1 MNKRKIQY
9 KLAEKEQTHWSSEDP
24 VAHHQNPQIRNSFP
38 QTKEILDR
46 PVSKVPEKAPD
57 KKTQTS
63 NLPHQCNKHITI
75 KRLREE
81 RSRFL

>member
-1 MNKRKIQY
+1 MNLLKRN
-9 KLAEKEQTHWSSEDP
+9 KLTGAQKVQWRTTRIPD
-24 VAHHQNPQIRNSFP
+24 QKLLPQI
-38 QTKEILDR
+38 KELLDR
-46 PVSKVPEKAPD
+46 PVSKVPEEAPD